1 MQISCAY
8 YNANLI
14 AVFVMCAKRND
25 GLSRRFISFKSS
37 AVFRNYPASAS
48 GTTVGVSTVGVGSGT
63 VVSGGGVGWQAPV
76 PVGISVSGHV
86 QVVPSQLPPELI
98 HGAERSGVGSGVAG
112 VGVTSGVGVGVAE
125 GVGAGVAVSSGSSEG
140 VGVGVGLVSGT
151 ASVSAVSGSSLYS
164 ELVSGSVLIR
174 PSGTPMIFG
183 IAASGFGRS
192 SSVM

>member
-1 MQISCAY
+1 
-8 YNANLI
+8 
-14 AVFVMCAKRND
+14 MCAKRND
-25 GLSRRFISFKSS
+25 GLSRRFISFKIS

-48 GTTVGVSTVGVGSGT
+48 GTTVGVSSAGVGSGT
-63 VVSGGGVGWQAPV
+63 VVCGGGVGWQAPV

-112 VGVTSGVGVGVAE
+112 VGVTSGVGVGVAAGVGVGVAE
-125 GVGAGVAVSSGSSEG
+125 GVGEGVAVSSGSSDG
-140 VGVGVGLVSGT
+140 VAVGVGVISGT

-164 ELVSGSVLIR
+164 ELVSGSVLIS

-192 SSVM
+192 SSVI